1 MRHLLVLLTL
11 LTVSGCVRVSSYERG
26 YLSEPTM
33 QAVVDPLEQRAA
45 TQLHKAREATSG
57 GIGSPAGGGC
67 GCTN

>member
-1 MRHLLVLLTL
+1 MRALLVASALLI
-11 LTVSGCVRVSSYERG
+11 VSGCVRVSSYERG

-33 QAVVDPLEQRAA
+33 RAVVDPLESRAA

-57 GIGSPAGGGC
+57 GIWSPAGGGC